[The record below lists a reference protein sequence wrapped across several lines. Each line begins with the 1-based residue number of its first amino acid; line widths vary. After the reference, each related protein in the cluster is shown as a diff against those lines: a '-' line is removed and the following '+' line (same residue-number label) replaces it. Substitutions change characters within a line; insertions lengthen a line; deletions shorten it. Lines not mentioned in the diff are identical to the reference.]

1 MVREAQS
8 CAGKHASD
16 EPGPGKENCWPTAP
30 LATCAGDFRRCV
42 KRSLTSAWESTESV
56 RIQFNCNWWS
66 FGVVFIDL
74 GDELT
79 IANRLPDGEQSER
92 ERFVNQKEVEQQQTR
107 RKSRLSDSARH
118 AEVLDGE
125 SGV

>member
-1 MVREAQS
+1 M
-8 CAGKHASD
+8 
-16 EPGPGKENCWPTAP
+16 
-30 LATCAGDFRRCV
+30 
-42 KRSLTSAWESTESV
+42 
-56 RIQFNCNWWS
+56 
-66 FGVVFIDL
+66 VFIDL

-107 RKSRLSDSARH
+107 RESRLSDSARH